1 MEKIALIVQKLNGP
15 PFDKRITTMT
25 EFDSKSSLEL
35 LDLMCE
41 IVCAIDPEQEE
52 IYKEPTD
59 FRVRR
64 IIQFLVV
71 MKFNIPEEQM
81 EDFQNLL
88 LDGDKEM
95 LQTIMHWCLQRL
107 EHLQKRAYLAKYLM
121 PVEIPA
127 EFFNEDLIAEL
138 SQTLKE
144 LQGEFKEVHKAAD
157 QTRSSGA
164 KPSELKTEIAQLEQ
178 EKTQLQNKIQKMKKD
193 MNVDEDY
200 FKEMLK
206 VGYLYH
212 HMIVSLYRMS
222 LICQCHFFYF
232 YFAPQIGN
240 KCLAQGTG
248 ARSHDARA
256 SPRAP

>member
-1 MEKIALIVQKLNGP
+1 
-15 PFDKRITTMT
+15 MT
-25 EFDSKSSLEL
+25 ELDSKTSLEL

-52 IYKEPTD
+52 IYKESTE
-59 FRVRR
+59 FRIRR

-81 EDFQNLL
+81 EDFSNLL

-95 LQTIMHWCLQRL
+95 LQTIMHWCLQRF

-138 SQTLKE
+138 SQRLKE
-144 LQGEFKEVHKAAD
+144 LQSDFKEVHKAAD
-157 QTRSSGA
+157 QNRNSGA
-164 KPSELKTEIAQLEQ
+164 KPSELKAEISQLEQ

-193 MNVDEDY
+193 MNVDEEY
-200 FKEMLK
+200 FREMLK
-206 VGYLYH
+206 VRKSAFQNAHLVCQFSFCTCDIPVRLLSPCVCLILSFFFVGTRNYLFRRP
-212 HMIVSLYRMS
+212 VL
-222 LICQCHFFYF
+222 C
-232 YFAPQIGN
+232 
-240 KCLAQGTG
+240 
-248 ARSHDARA
+248 ARSKRTK
-256 SPRAP
+256 

>member
-1 MEKIALIVQKLNGP
+1 MEKIALIVQKLNMP
-15 PFDKRITTMT
+15 PFNKGITTMT
-25 EFDSKSSLEL
+25 ELDSKSSLDL

-41 IVCAIDPEQEE
+41 IVCAIDPEQND
-52 IYKEPTD
+52 IYKEATD
-59 FRVRR
+59 MRVRR
-64 IIQFLVV
+64 IIQFLTV

-95 LQTIMHWCLQRL
+95 LQTIMHWCLQRF

-127 EFFNEDLIAEL
+127 EFFNEDLISEL
-138 SQTLKE
+138 SQRLKE
-144 LQGEFKEVHKAAD
+144 LQTEFKEVHKLTD
-157 QTRSSGA
+157 QTRSAGA

-193 MNVDEDY
+193 MNVDEEY

-206 VGYLYH
+206 VRSPYL
-212 HMIVSLYRMS
+212 
-222 LICQCHFFYF
+222 FYLLLDLL
-232 YFAPQIGN
+232 P
-240 KCLAQGTG
+240 
-248 ARSHDARA
+248 
-256 SPRAP
+256 

>member
-1 MEKIALIVQKLNGP
+1 MEKIALIVQKLNQP
-15 PFDKRITTMT
+15 PFEKRISTMT
-25 EFDSKSSLEL
+25 EFDSKNSLEL
-35 LDLMCE
+35 LDLMSE

-64 IIQFLVV
+64 IIQFLIV

-88 LDGDKEM
+88 LEGDKEM

-144 LQGEFKEVHKAAD
+144 LQGDFKEVHKAAD
-157 QTRSSGA
+157 QVRNSGA
-164 KPSELKTEIAQLEQ
+164 KPSELKTEITQLEQ
-178 EKTQLQNKIQKMKKD
+178 EKTQLQNKIAKMKKD
-193 MNVDEDY
+193 MNVDEEY

-206 VGYLYH
+206 VCTQ
-212 HMIVSLYRMS
+212 MYRCS
-222 LICQCHFFYF
+222 
-232 YFAPQIGN
+232 
-240 KCLAQGTG
+240 
-248 ARSHDARA
+248 S
-256 SPRAP
+256 